1 MSQSLIL
8 PMMEQ
13 GQIFDTSKMREWLT
27 TQRSLMPTPIIEPHH
42 AILLSKIGG
51 APWPARGS

>member
-27 TQRSLMPTPIIEPHH
+27 TQRSLMPTPK
-42 AILLSKIGG
+42 LSLTTPFSLVK
-51 APWPARGS
+51 